1 MLASGGLT
9 PLETLHIATING
21 AKALGLD
28 RDLGS
33 LESGKLADLV
43 VLDANPLDDIHNSE
57 KIRYVMKGGE
67 LFDGSTLDRV
77 WPEKRTYGKFYWET
91 SE

>member
-1 MLASGGLT
+1 
-9 PLETLHIATING
+9 
-21 AKALGLD
+21 
-28 RDLGS
+28 
-33 LESGKLADLV
+33 
-43 VLDANPLDDIHNSE
+43 
-57 KIRYVMKGGE
+57 MKGGE